1 MKIMGLRDWAHQLGW
16 FLSAFFLFF
25 WIAIS
30 FTYITSKSFLLKSD
44 SFLLFLFFFLLCMSE
59 INFAFFVSV
68 FFSNSKLASI
78 VAPVALFGALMPRYA
93 FTQTNSNEQVV
104 AKVFASLLS
113 PTAFSFGADIIA
125 NLEYTGV
132 GLQFSNISDGDFN
145 FALVLFMMWL
155 DFYIYGFLAWYLDQ
169 VLPQEYGT
177 PKGEVSYEVQSATY
191 LSLPEFRSVSSDSDI
206 EGDLNSD
213 LTKSVERL
221 PSDLYPKVKVYVQG
235 LQKRYPDGKL
245 AVKNLS
251 MLLLEDQITCLL
263 GHNGAG
269 KTTTISTLTGLVEA
283 TAGTVMIYG
292 RSLKTDLQ
300 AIRQMTGVC
309 PQHNVLFY
317 SLTVQEHLFFFGKV
331 KGLTGIHLRNAV
343 DRVLVEVGLTE
354 KRHVL
359 ASALSGGMKRK
370 LSLCIALVGDPKF
383 VLLDEPTSGF
393 TQCSVRDGS
402 VQSTNRFGA
411 GYLLSI
417 SKVRPE
423 VSVEK
428 IETNVK
434 AIVSAAKVNS
444 AVAGEVIMHLPL
456 DSIGLFPAL
465 FSMLK
470 VSREDLGIG
479 SYGIS
484 ITTLESVFI
493 SLAKTTR
500 TEDEEFDEHDQ
511 DLSTVDYGIRYVR
524 TAFIYAWLMCGLVVA
539 HFWMA
544 CCSGKTYL
552 VLRPSAVLEGNENE
566 FHSRKSALG
575 DVELTD
581 SKVIKKAE
589 VIGGVE
595 ETSRIDLEMAVNVE
609 AIYNEEK
616 KADDIC
622 TNPIQVVKTDVPLSQ
637 MALKGSTASLLCIQ
651 IVELFRK
658 RLIIASRDLK
668 GFFFQVL
675 FPAIQIMLVLLILT
689 INVNPA
695 GHTITLNA
703 SLFHKKASLTPLVDF
718 AGTFSSP
725 VTEMIATDVTVAV
738 GYVAAPNST
747 QLVPVNVTVD
757 WNWVRRT
764 IKSLSVSD
772 VVVNIKKV
780 KEDITATFDAGSML
794 SLSQVYSGSPYSKY
808 TVMHNSTSPH
818 GMAGFAGEITA
829 AVFKSCTPAGL
840 DSIYLSKNHPL
851 PITPKTTIDIQVILA
866 LLTSIFILVPLCYIP
881 ASFVSFIPVA
891 FVSSAE
897 SSSALF
903 LLLLTY
909 GASSI
914 ALSYL
919 YSLAFDNF
927 STAQISIMAI
937 NFFTGFVFV
946 LAYYIMISVP
956 ETHEL
961 GTQLVNFFRFFPPYN
976 IGEGL
981 INLSTNYY
989 VNTILH
995 SQISFFSWNV
1005 AGRSIVFMA
1014 AEALGYFTIILITEF
1029 TPLHNL
1035 SNSVSRRI
1043 SQLYLPVDKRNG
1055 YGLGSTASSDVD
1067 VQAEADLIDAVE
1079 NPSSSEF
1086 SLLIRHLG
1094 KMYPP
1099 SIIGGTVKYAVK
1111 NISLGCKNGE
1121 RFGLLGINGAGKTTT
1136 LSILTGDIQQTY
1148 GDVFIGEESIIR
1160 DPKTRQMIGYCP
1172 QVDPLLDL
1180 MNGYET
1186 LFFFGRIR
1194 VQELLKEV
1202 GLMKFAHKPCG
1213 TYSGGNKR
1221 KLSLA
1226 VALIGDPA
1234 VLFLD
1239 EPST

>member
-1 MKIMGLRDWAHQLGW
+1 MSEGKLRCCG
-16 FLSAFFLFF
+16 
-25 WIAIS
+25 
-30 FTYITSKSFLLKSD
+30 TS
-44 SFLLFLFFFLLCMSE
+44 LFL
-59 INFAFFVSV
+59 
-68 FFSNSKLASI
+68 K
-78 VAPVALFGALMPRYA
+78 
-93 FTQTNSNEQVV
+93 
-104 AKVFASLLS
+104 
-113 PTAFSFGADIIA
+113 
-125 NLEYTGV
+125 
-132 GLQFSNISDGDFN
+132 
-145 FALVLFMMWL
+145 
-155 DFYIYGFLAWYLDQ
+155 
-169 VLPQEYGT
+169 
-177 PKGEVSYEVQSATY
+177 
-191 LSLPEFRSVSSDSDI
+191 
-206 EGDLNSD
+206 
-213 LTKSVERL
+213 
-221 PSDLYPKVKVYVQG
+221 
-235 LQKRYPDGKL
+235 
-245 AVKNLS
+245 
-251 MLLLEDQITCLL
+251 
-263 GHNGAG
+263 
-269 KTTTISTLTGLVEA
+269 
-283 TAGTVMIYG
+283 
-292 RSLKTDLQ
+292 
-300 AIRQMTGVC
+300 
-309 PQHNVLFY
+309 
-317 SLTVQEHLFFFGKV
+317 
-331 KGLTGIHLRNAV
+331 
-343 DRVLVEVGLTE
+343 
-354 KRHVL
+354 
-359 ASALSGGMKRK
+359 
-370 LSLCIALVGDPKF
+370 
-383 VLLDEPTSGF
+383 
-393 TQCSVRDGS
+393 
-402 VQSTNRFGA
+402 NRFGA

-747 QLVPVNVTVD
+747 QLSHDLLASRAKNRFGAYVFGDSVPVNVTVD

-794 SLSQVYSGSPYSKY
+794 SLSQVQNISAVTIDAKAIDSILKSRNFRSILPSALNISALLSRENATLTRLLNGVNIKGVDATVKLFINTVDFNLVSELVCLYDINGSVSIAKSRPISLRQITKFCFTANILPNGVQVYSGSPYSKY

-818 GMAGFAGEITA
+818 GMAGFAGQE
-829 AVFKSCTPAGL
+829 
-840 DSIYLSKNHPL
+840 
-851 PITPKTTIDIQVILA
+851 
-866 LLTSIFILVPLCYIP
+866 
-881 ASFVSFIPVA
+881 
-891 FVSSAE
+891 
-897 SSSALF
+897 
-903 LLLLTY
+903 
-909 GASSI
+909 
-914 ALSYL
+914 
-919 YSLAFDNF
+919 
-927 STAQISIMAI
+927 
-937 NFFTGFVFV
+937 
-946 LAYYIMISVP
+946 
-956 ETHEL
+956 
-961 GTQLVNFFRFFPPYN
+961 
-976 IGEGL
+976 
-981 INLSTNYY
+981 
-989 VNTILH
+989 
-995 SQISFFSWNV
+995 
-1005 AGRSIVFMA
+1005 
-1014 AEALGYFTIILITEF
+1014 
-1029 TPLHNL
+1029 
-1035 SNSVSRRI
+1035 
-1043 SQLYLPVDKRNG
+1043 
-1055 YGLGSTASSDVD
+1055 
-1067 VQAEADLIDAVE
+1067 
-1079 NPSSSEF
+1079 
-1086 SLLIRHLG
+1086 
-1094 KMYPP
+1094 
-1099 SIIGGTVKYAVK
+1099 
-1111 NISLGCKNGE
+1111 
-1121 RFGLLGINGAGKTTT
+1121 
-1136 LSILTGDIQQTY
+1136 
-1148 GDVFIGEESIIR
+1148 
-1160 DPKTRQMIGYCP
+1160 
-1172 QVDPLLDL
+1172 
-1180 MNGYET
+1180 
-1186 LFFFGRIR
+1186 LFF
-1194 VQELLKEV
+1194 L
-1202 GLMKFAHKPCG
+1202 
-1213 TYSGGNKR
+1213 
-1221 KLSLA
+1221 
-1226 VALIGDPA
+1226 
-1234 VLFLD
+1234 
-1239 EPST
+1239 